1 MIETGA
7 IELDHVSKTFYRHSG
22 RELLRRHVARW
33 FGAGHKELFYALR
46 DVSFRMEPGEGA
58 ALVGTN
64 GAGKST
70 LLSVVSGLA
79 EPDGGQV
86 RAGGRIGALLQLG
99 AGLHPDLSGVENIR
113 LNAALLGISRKRSS
127 ELFDEIVEFAELG
140 DFIDE
145 PLRTYSS
152 GMTMR
157 LAFAVAVQMDPDILI
172 LDEILA
178 VGDHAFQIKCRTK
191 IVELK
196 NSGKTLLAVSHAAAG
211 IVDVCERGIWLEH
224 GQVRMDGPLQDVVTA
239 YEGKPVG
246 AESKR

>member
-33 FGAGHKELFYALR
+33 FGGGHKELFYALR
-46 DVSFRMEPGEGA
+46 DVSFRMEPSEGV

-99 AGLHPDLSGVENIR
+99 AGFHPDLSGVENVR
-113 LNAALLGISRKRSS
+113 LNAALLGISRKRSN
-127 ELFDEIVEFAELG
+127 ELFEEIVEFAELG
-140 DFIDE
+140 DFIEE

-178 VGDHAFQIKCRTK
+178 VGDHAFQIKCRKK
-191 IVELK
+191 ILELK
-196 NSGKTLLAVSHAAAG
+196 NSGKTLLAVSHAAEG
-211 IVDVCERGIWLEH
+211 IADVCERGIWLEH
-224 GQVRMDGPLQDVVTA
+224 GQIRMDGPLQDVVTA